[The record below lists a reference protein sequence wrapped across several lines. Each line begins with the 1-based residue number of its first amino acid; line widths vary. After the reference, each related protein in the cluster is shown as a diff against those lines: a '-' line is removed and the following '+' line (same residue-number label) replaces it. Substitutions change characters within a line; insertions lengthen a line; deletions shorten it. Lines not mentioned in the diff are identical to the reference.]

1 MGSYPQALRPGGKM
15 HSAVLAALMSLAAA
29 APQVQLPA
37 GLSAAAC
44 PDYPYCAIPA
54 LPTGPADFPVP
65 IVNGQAVA
73 PVLNTV
79 PDQTAFW
86 QEAQLVKSPASFPVP
101 VINGEAVAP
110 GLNTVPA
117 QTAAHQHQQLIDA
130 QTIQHRIQQQ
140 EIEAA
145 RHFGR
150 L

>member
-29 APQVQLPA
+29 APQVKLPA

-44 PDYPYCAIPA
+44 PDYPFCAIPA
-54 LPTGPADFPVP
+54 LPTGPADLPVP

-79 PDQTAFW
+79 P
-86 QEAQLVKSPASFPVP
+86 
-101 VINGEAVAP
+101 
-110 GLNTVPA
+110 A
-117 QTAAHQHQQLIDA
+117 QTAAHQNHQLIAQQQQLQQLIDA

>member
-44 PDYPYCAIPA
+44 PDYPFCAMPA

-79 PDQTAFW
+79 P
-86 QEAQLVKSPASFPVP
+86 
-101 VINGEAVAP
+101 
-110 GLNTVPA
+110 A
-117 QTAAHQHQQLIDA
+117 QTAAHQNHQLIAQQQQLQQLIDA

-145 RHFGR
+145 RLFGR